1 MRTTSSSKGLTLVEL
16 LVVISLLA
24 LLATKAVPSFNEL
37 IQNSQRTAVISE
49 LRQFLALARR
59 HSVMTGQIVT
69 VCPTE
74 PDGKCGRNWN
84 GPVSMFADPGN
95 QRTLLQGTKVNAVL
109 PPPKFGNFIVRSLS
123 RSYFQFRPDG
133 FIYSDLGNITWCPD
147 SGEASLAGQLI
158 ISRSG
163 RIRTATDSNGDGVV
177 DDAKGKP
184 VRC

>member
-1 MRTTSSSKGLTLVEL
+1 MKTTSSSKGLTLVEL

-24 LLATKAVPSFNEL
+24 LLATKAMPSFNKL
-37 IQNSQRTAVISE
+37 IQNSQRTAAISE
-49 LRQFLALARR
+49 LRQFLTLARR

-95 QRTLLQGTKVNAVL
+95 QRTLLQGTQVNAIL
-109 PPPKFGNFIVRSLS
+109 PPPKFGKFIVRSLT
-123 RSYFQFRPDG
+123 RSYFQFRPNG

-147 SGEASLAGQLI
+147 SGETFLAGQLI
-158 ISRSG
+158 ISRGG
-163 RIRTATDSNGDGVV
+163 RIRVATDKNGDGVV
-177 DDAKGKP
+177 EDSTGQP